1 MNTSDGQEAEDIL
14 DLIGIGIGP
23 FNLGLAALLHPI
35 DAVKARFFD
44 TRDTFVWHEGLLL
57 DNCYLQVPFMADLV
71 TMVDPTSP
79 FSFLNY
85 LKEHGR
91 LYQFYFY
98 ERFHIAR
105 TEYSRYCRWVA
116 EQLCSLRFSM
126 EVVDIEARDS
136 LFRVT
141 VRNTATRALSRHL
154 AKNIVLGVGT
164 VPSTPDALSA
174 LLNGTDFI
182 HSSQYAF
189 AKPHLHAKRSIT
201 VIGGGQSAAECFLDL
216 LEGQKQFGYE
226 LNWLTR
232 GSGFLP
238 DGVLEAG
245 TGAFLAGLHRAFF
258 RTARGEAQGNTLEAG
273 PLVQGHLVQHHRGHL
288 RPHVRAIGGRRGNRH
303 CPAGPERASR
313 SIRHPQRL
321 EAFIPAPRSPGKFR
335 PPYRGRGAGVG
346 LPVCVPPAWTASG
359 PCSPSTGKAARPFG
373 ATTRWRPGG
382 PVPAGSSSRTLKCT
396 PTVSPL
402 RISDSEP
409 IAMPPSST
417 ACWGSRAT
425 PHPARPPSRPSA
437 SKIAGRT
444 KHPAG
449 SPPWQAQHH
458 EQTSL
463 FHPPGTAGHRRSP

>member
-1 MNTSDGQEAEDIL
+1 
-14 DLIGIGIGP
+14 
-23 FNLGLAALLHPI
+23 
-35 DAVKARFFD
+35 
-44 TRDTFVWHEGLLL
+44 
-57 DNCYLQVPFMADLV
+57 MADLV

-238 DGVLEAG
+238 MEYSKLGLEH
-245 TGAFLAGLHRAFF
+245 FSPDYIEHFFGLH
-258 RTARGEAQGNTLEAG
+258 EAKRKEILSK
-273 PLVQGHLVQHHRGHL
+273 QGHWYKGISFSTIAAIYDRMYERSADGAETGTVLQARSELLAASGTRNGWKLSFRHL
-288 RPHVRAIGGRRGNRH
+288 DLQENFDLHT
-303 CPAGPERASR
+303 
-313 SIRHPQRL
+313 
-321 EAFIPAPRSPGKFR
+321 EAVVLGSG
-335 PPYRGRGAGVG
+335 YRYVF
-346 LPVCVPPAWTASG
+346 PPAWTASG

>member
-1 MNTSDGQEAEDIL
+1 MNTSDGQEAKDIL

-126 EVVDIEARDS
+126 EVVDIEAQDS
-136 LFRVT
+136 LFCVT

-238 DGVLEAG
+238 MEYSKLGLEH
-245 TGAFLAGLHRAFF
+245 FSPDYIEHFFGLHEAKRKEILSKQGHWYKGISFSTIAAIYDRMYERSADGAETGTVLQARSELLAASGTRNGWKLSFRHLDLQENFDLHTEAVVLGSGYRYVFPPCVDRLRPLLAFD
-258 RTARGEAQGNTLEAG
+258 GQGRPAVRRDYTLEARWNG
-273 PLVQGHLVQHHRGHL
+273 SGRIFVQNAEMHTHGIAAPDLGLGAHRNA
-288 RPHVRAIGGRRGNRH
+288 AIVNGLLGFPRYPTSHKTAFQTFGIEDRWKDKASSRQ
-303 CPAGPERASR
+303 PTMAG
-313 SIRHPQRL
+313 
-321 EAFIPAPRSPGKFR
+321 
-335 PPYRGRGAGVG
+335 
-346 LPVCVPPAWTASG
+346 TAS
-359 PCSPSTGKAARPFG
+359 
-373 ATTRWRPGG
+373 
-382 PVPAGSSSRTLKCT
+382 
-396 PTVSPL
+396 
-402 RISDSEP
+402 
-409 IAMPPSST
+409 
-417 ACWGSRAT
+417 
-425 PHPARPPSRPSA
+425 
-437 SKIAGRT
+437 
-444 KHPAG
+444 
-449 SPPWQAQHH
+449 
-458 EQTSL
+458 
-463 FHPPGTAGHRRSP
+463 